1 MYNPKEIFK
10 LNVSRAL
17 KSLNKDFR
25 RNYTVQDVA
34 DRVGVSRETLSRLS
48 TKSSFS
54 LIYSVASC
62 IYELYPDYS
71 EYWNFS
77 EFVMLLSDDN
87 SFIL

>member
-1 MYNPKEIFK
+1 MYNPKEIVK

>member
-1 MYNPKEIFK
+1 MYNPNETVK

-17 KSLNKDFR
+17 KSLNKEFR

>member
-1 MYNPKEIFK
+1 MYNPKEIVK

-17 KSLNKDFR
+17 KSLNKDFH

-62 IYELYPDYS
+62 FYDLYP
-71 EYWNFS
+71 ERFECWNFS

-87 SFIL
+87 SFLL